1 MTKPQPVAK
10 PQLVAKQGANVLPMV
25 RQQRLARRDAT
36 LPTILEFQWPSTAIV
51 NAPIPRSARGIAWI
65 ISSMV
70 FVMIAGAGLIPV
82 DEVVT
87 TKGIV
92 VSQSPTI
99 LVQPL
104 ETAIVRSIDV
114 REGETVKA
122 GQVLAQLDPTF
133 ATADAG
139 ALTAQ
144 VASIQ
149 AEVTRLQAEADG
161 KPLNYTGSDPA
172 LRLQSSIYDMR
183 QAERTA
189 RLSNYDQKMASLQ
202 ATIAHGEAEAQMYTQ
217 RLAVA
222 QKIEGMRKELAAKQY
237 DTALNSLLAT
247 DTRLQVQN
255 GLVSAQNE
263 ATTARK
269 DLEAMKAERNAFIQS
284 WNAQVSQSLADKM
297 QNLRDATENLNKASL
312 RQKLVELRAERDA
325 IVQSIAKVSVG
336 SVLQSGQQFLTLV
349 PVDAPLEIEAN
360 VLGQDN
366 GFVHTGDPVSIKFD
380 TFPYTQ
386 YGMAEGT
393 VRTIS
398 PDSFSAQQE
407 ARNPTSALPLSNSPD
422 PYYRTRISI
431 DKLGLHDV
439 PPGFHVTPGMPITAD
454 IRVGKRTVLTY
465 LLGRVMPLA
474 KEGMRE
480 P

>member
-1 MTKPQPVAK
+1 
-10 PQLVAKQGANVLPMV
+10 
-25 RQQRLARRDAT
+25 
-36 LPTILEFQWPSTAIV
+36 
-51 NAPIPRSARGIAWI
+51 
-65 ISSMV
+65 MV

-172 LRLQSSIYDMR
+172 LRLQSSTYDMR

-202 ATIAHGEAEAQMYTQ
+202 ATIAHGEAEAQMFTQ

-269 DLEAMKAERNAFIQS
+269 DLEAMKAERNAFIQG
-284 WNAQVSQSLADKM
+284 WDAQVSQTLADEM

-349 PVDAPLEIEAN
+349 PSTPRWRSRRMCSGRTMASCIRAIPSRSSSTHSPIPNTGWPRARSGPSAPTAWRAAR
-360 VLGQDN
+360 GPQPD
-366 GFVHTGDPVSIKFD
+366 KRAA
-380 TFPYTQ
+380 
-386 YGMAEGT
+386 AE
-393 VRTIS
+393 
-398 PDSFSAQQE
+398 QQ
-407 ARNPTSALPLSNSPD
+407 PGPLLPD
-422 PYYRTRISI
+422 PH
-431 DKLGLHDV
+431 LHRQAGA
-439 PPGFHVTPGMPITAD
+439 P
-454 IRVGKRTVLTY
+454 
-465 LLGRVMPLA
+465 
-474 KEGMRE
+474 
-480 P
+480 

>member
-1 MTKPQPVAK
+1 MRRNGASAAGQDHQALTKA
-10 PQLVAKQGANVLPMV
+10 GSNVLPMV
-25 RQQRLARRDAT
+25 RQQRLARRDTT
-36 LPTILEFQWPSTAIV
+36 LPTILEFQWPSMAIV
-51 NAPIPRSARGIAWI
+51 NAPIPRSARGMAWI

-70 FVMIAGAGLIPV
+70 FVLIAGAGLIPV

-122 GQVLAQLDPTF
+122 GEVLAQLDPTF

-161 KPLNYTGSDPA
+161 KPLDYNGSDPA
-172 LRLQSSIYDMR
+172 LKLQSSIYDMR
-183 QAERTA
+183 QAERTT
-189 RLSNYDQKMASLQ
+189 RLSNYDQKMASLE
-202 ATIAHGEAEAQMYTQ
+202 ATIAHGEAEAQMFTQ

-222 QKIEGMRKELAAKQY
+222 QKIEGMRKDLAAKQY

-255 GLVSAQNE
+255 E

-269 DLEAMKAERNAFIQS
+269 DLKAMKAERNAFIQN
-284 WNAQVSQSLADKM
+284 WNAQVSESLADKT
-297 QNLRDATENLNKASL
+297 QGLRDAQENLNKASL

-325 IVQSIAKVSVG
+325 VVQSIAKVSVG
-336 SVLQSGQQFLTLV
+336 SVLQSGQQFFTLV
-349 PVDAPLEIEAN
+349 PVDGPLEIEAN

-393 VRTIS
+393 VRIIS
-398 PDSFSAQQE
+398 PDSFTAQQE
-407 ARNPTSALPLSNSPD
+407 VRNPTSSLALPNSSD

-439 PPGFHVTPGMPITAD
+439 PTGFHLTPGMPVTTD